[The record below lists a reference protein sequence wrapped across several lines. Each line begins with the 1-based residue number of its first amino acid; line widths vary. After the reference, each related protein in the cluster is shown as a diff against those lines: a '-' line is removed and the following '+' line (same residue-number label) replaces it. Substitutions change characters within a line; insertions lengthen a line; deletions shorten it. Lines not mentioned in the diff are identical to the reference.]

1 MRALL
6 VIALLALTGCSS
18 TPDTKGTG
26 TPTAELGTIGSQI
39 DKSDQRV
46 AASIAVASENAE
58 KPAVVRS
65 ELGVA
70 ASYLPKPDQIHLDY
84 VRNRVARSD
93 PAEYKRAEDAGRKLL
108 ATIDANWDKAEKEAK
123 ANKAAIDAANC
134 EITKLRAEI
143 AQAKKDVVT
152 WTCAGI
158 GACLALAAV
167 ALLWLRQVLVGIAA
181 ASGSVCLLAFPS
193 LVETPWFLPA
203 LAGLGGLLVVGAITY
218 LLWTKKTSQKPTLTP
233 SPQIN
238 EPNA

>member
-1 MRALL
+1 MRLHL

-84 VRNRVARSD
+84 VRSRVARSNTE
-93 PAEYKRAEDAGRKLL
+93 EYKRAEDAGRKLL

-134 EITKLRAEI
+134 EITKLRADI

-158 GACLALAAV
+158 GACLALAGV
-167 ALLWLRQVLVGIAA
+167 ALLWFKQVLGAISSAVGSA
-181 ASGSVCLLAFPS
+181 CLLAFPA
-193 LVETPWFLPA
+193 LVETKWFLTS
-203 LAGLGGLLVVGAITY
+203 LGVLGGLLIVGAGIY
-218 LLWTKKTSQKPTLTP
+218 LLWTRTPPQKPKEAANTDDP
-233 SPQIN
+233 K
-238 EPNA
+238 